1 MHNINTVVMKIR
13 EWNWGNSLKLN
24 PFAVVCW
31 KSIVSNTSTHDFCHS
46 HVDHRWC
53 KSCWWEMYGAKMLI
67 KKHRMDA
74 VKKEQSVVGQHIRLC
89 HASCS
94 GEKCMVPSCHVMS
107 SSCQS
112 THLMM
117 QVFLWGHGAK
127 LFIKEHHVDAEC
139 CEIVIESPFN
149 LG

>member
-1 MHNINTVVMKIR
+1 
-13 EWNWGNSLKLN
+13 
-24 PFAVVCW
+24 
-31 KSIVSNTSTHDFCHS
+31 
-46 HVDHRWC
+46 
-53 KSCWWEMYGAKMLI
+53 MYGAKMLI

-89 HASCS
+89 KLFWWKMHGA
-94 GEKCMVPSCHVMS
+94 KLSCHVKFMS
-107 SSCQS
+107 VNPFDDAS
-112 THLMM
+112 
-117 QVFLWGHGAK
+117 FLWGHGAK